1 LSNYSDQVG
10 IDMQGAIINSLELFS
25 DNFSAEYEDSDGNIK
40 VLRLFWK
47 SRRKIKRVK
56 SYD

>member
-1 LSNYSDQVG
+1 
-10 IDMQGAIINSLELFS
+10 MQGAIINSLELFS
-25 DNFSAEYEDSDGNIK
+25 DNFSAEYEDHDGNIK